1 MLKQIGSSSTRALT
15 SSDITDPSTQ
25 FYWDSAIGGN
35 GHIYQFV
42 TNSVSWQTALTASS
56 ERQLAG
62 VSGYLATLTSLA
74 ENQFVISKH
83 VALGLD
89 SAWIGASDADQE
101 GQWKW
106 VTGPETGS
114 LFWTPNGVVNGY
126 IAPWFGGEPN
136 NLHPQENF
144 GQIGYRGNGWN
155 DAPSNHYYGY
165 IIEFSGNV
173 AVGTPDLIANGSDF
187 TQGHTL
193 YADARLVTDPDGVGT
208 VGWQWQRST
217 DGGTNWSDIGSANGN
232 SYTLTQSDV
241 GNTVRLKGSYIDGNG
256 TSETVHSA
264 ASSAVINVN
273 DTPSITY
280 PAKGTLGLGAAGDN
294 IGDIE
299 VPVTASMAGEV
310 IPGTSGVLYFQY
322 AYSGNQ
328 PVIFKA
334 TYVESETPDY
344 SNWDGWDLGRDI
356 TEFVWL
362 VGTESSNTIH
372 IAAQAAGIADSEIS
386 IAVGGYIYPWM
397 GVSVEIG
404 GAAPTSISVLENTTA
419 VTTVTANDPDANA
432 ALTYSI
438 SGGVDASLFKI
449 NATTGALAFRSAP
462 NFEAPADV
470 GTDNVYDIIVQ
481 ASDGEL
487 IDTQAIAVTVTDI
500 AGPVERVGSEFLVNT
515 VTAREQRN
523 PTIAGLA
530 NGGFVVTWQDSS
542 GTLGDSDNTIFDNTG
557 INAQIFDG
565 DGSKVGSEFLVNTET
580 ANYQQKP
587 TIAGLA
593 NGGFVVSWRDYSGTL
608 GDSSGSSIKAQVFAA
623 NGNKVGSEFL
633 VNTLTAGSQDSAT
646 ITGLANGGF
655 VVTWTADSASLGDS
669 DNSSVKAQLFG
680 ADGSKVGGEFLV
692 NSSTAAMQG
701 GSTITDLTN
710 GGFVVTWIDDGG
722 TLGDTDG
729 YSVKG
734 QIFAADG
741 TKIGGEFL
749 VNTQTA
755 NSQVNSGV
763 TGLASGGFVVTW
775 WDTSGTLGDLDYSIK
790 AQIFGE
796 NGSKIG
802 GEFLV
807 NTETNGNQTDPTI
820 TGLDN
825 GGFVVVWQPNP
836 GVRSEFHAQVF
847 GADGAKIGT
856 EFLVNSSDGGFAESA
871 TITDLPNG
879 SFVITWSKGFSNEG
893 LNVKAQIFTVNE
905 ANIPSVSVAPSL
917 TSNGGGASGTISIS
931 ENGLVVT
938 SVTATDANANSTLTF
953 SISGG
958 ADASLFQIDAATGA
972 LSFKSAPNF
981 EAPTDAGANNVYD
994 VVVQVSDGE
1003 LTDTQAI
1010 AVTVTNV
1017 NEAPTI
1023 ATSASVAENS
1033 TAVATHVASDPDA
1046 GATLT
1051 HSITGGADA
1060 ALFQINASTGAL
1072 SFKSA
1077 PNFEAPTDIGQN
1089 NVYDVIVQASDGSLS
1104 SSQSV
1109 AVTVTNVNEGPSITS
1124 NGGGANGT
1132 ASVLE
1137 GATAVA
1143 VVSGQDPDAGATL
1156 TYSITGGADA
1166 ALFQINQTTG
1176 ALSFKAARNFEAPA
1190 DVGGDNVY
1198 NVVVQTSDGTLTA
1211 SQALAVTVG
1220 NVNEAPTIT
1229 SNGGG
1234 ATGSAPVAEN
1244 STAVT
1249 SVLATDVDAGTTLA
1263 YSITGGADA
1272 ALFQINSSTGALSF
1286 KAAPNFEAATDN
1298 GLNNIY
1304 DVTVQV
1310 SDGTLT
1316 ASQAIAVTVTNVNE
1330 FAPAIDSNGGPAAGT
1345 ISMAENGT
1353 AVTTVHATDADTGST
1368 IRYAIAGGVDAALFQ
1383 IDTVT
1388 GALAFKSAPNF
1399 DAPSDTGLNNV
1410 YDVTV
1415 QASDGTRTS
1424 SQALAVTVTNVRE
1437 APVIG
1442 SNGGGAS
1449 ASLSL
1454 NEGVTAVTTVA
1465 TSFAEA
1471 GTTLAYSITGGA
1483 DAAKFQINAGTG
1495 VLSFKSAPDFEA
1507 PTDAGLNNVY
1517 DVTVQ
1522 VSDGTL
1528 TDTQAIA
1535 VSVANVNE
1543 FAPVIDSNGGSPT
1556 GTVSVA
1562 ENGTVVTTVHAT
1574 DADAGATLA
1583 YSITGGADAA
1593 KFQIDATSGAL
1604 SFKAA
1609 PNFELPT
1616 DNGQNNVYDVTVQ
1629 VSDGTRTDVQAL
1641 AVSVTDAQ
1649 EAIAISSYGG
1659 GDTASFAIK
1668 ENAPSAA
1675 TISLS
1680 NYNSNGV
1687 VSYSIVGGADAALF
1701 NIGAST
1707 GVLTFKAQPNVELPQ
1722 DRGRDNI
1729 YDVVIKAQD
1738 GTSFDTQSL
1747 AIEVVRM
1754 ILGTNEANTLNGT
1767 TTDDQIFGY
1776 GGADKLNGLAGDDLL
1791 DGGTGADVMTGG
1803 LGNDTY
1809 VVDDKKDM
1817 VVETAAQGIDKI
1829 VTNLKIYELTAN
1841 VEQLEFVDLG
1851 AAAIDHFGY
1860 GNALDNLITGGAGA
1874 DNLFGKDGNDVLIG
1888 GNGNDSLSGD
1898 AGNDLLDGGF
1908 GADKMSGGFGD
1919 DTYVV
1924 DNAGDQITE
1933 ALNRGTDTV
1942 YASISF
1948 TLATGVENLTLTGS
1962 EGLNGTGNSVAN
1974 ILVGNSG
1981 ANILS
1986 GGAGNDTLDGGLG
1999 NDTLNGGLGA
2009 DNFVFSTL
2017 LDPATNVDRITNYS
2031 RKDGDRIVLDQSI
2044 FDAFTDLGTIGV
2056 DQFYAAAGATTA
2068 HDATDRVVYNTT
2080 TGAIFFDADG
2090 IGGRD
2095 AVLFATMNTP
2105 TPTILAAADFVVV
2118 G

>member
-1 MLKQIGSSSTRALT
+1 MTKLCPESDSMPNSSPTGDIRMLSQIGGSSTRALT
-15 SSDITDPSTQ
+15 ASDITDPTTQ
-25 FYWDSAIGGN
+25 FYWDPANGGN
-35 GHIYQFV
+35 GHIYQF
-42 TNSVSWQTALTASS
+42 NNTAMTWADAKVAAEATSI
-56 ERQLAG
+56 AG
-62 VSGYLATLTSLA
+62 LQGYLATITSA
-74 ENQFVISKH
+74 GEQAIISQN
-83 VALGLD
+83 LQ
-89 SAWIGASDADQE
+89 SAWGYWVGASNGGSGAL
-101 GQWKW
+101 WSW
-106 VTGPETGS
+106 VTGPEAGTAFWQGMASGS
-114 LFWTPNGVVNGY
+114 AV
-126 IAPWFGGEPN
+126 GGQYTNWDSEPN
-136 NLHPQENF
+136 
-144 GQIGYRGNGWN
+144 
-155 DAPSNHYYGY
+155 PSYYGPQPNEY
-165 IIEFSGNV
+165 GDLYMFIDGKTPSYNYGIQTPYKWTDGASIHAGQGIASLVEYSGIVSAPAPAIV
-173 AVGTPDLIANGSDF
+173 ASVSTFI
-187 TQGHTL
+187 QGYTL
-193 YADARLVTDPDGVGT
+193 YADASLVTDPDGVGT
-208 VGWQWQRST
+208 VSWQWQRST
-217 DGGTNWSDIGSANGN
+217 DGGTNWNDISSANGN

-241 GNTVRLKGSYIDGNG
+241 GNVVRLKGSYTDGNG
-256 TSETVHSA
+256 TSETVYSA
-264 ASSAVINVN
+264 PSTPVINVN
-273 DTPSITY
+273 E
-280 PAKGTLGLGAAGDN
+280 A
-294 IGDIE
+294 
-299 VPVTASMAGEV
+299 
-310 IPGTSGVLYFQY
+310 
-322 AYSGNQ
+322 
-328 PVIFKA
+328 PVI
-334 TYVESETPDY
+334 
-344 SNWDGWDLGRDI
+344 
-356 TEFVWL
+356 
-362 VGTESSNTIH
+362 
-372 IAAQAAGIADSEIS
+372 DSD
-386 IAVGGYIYPWM
+386 
-397 GVSVEIG
+397 G
-404 GAAPTSISVLENTTA
+404 GAATASISISENTTA
-419 VTTVTANDPDANA
+419 VTTVTAIDPDANTT
-432 ALTYSI
+432 LTYSI
-438 SGGVDASLFKI
+438 SGGADAALFQI
-449 NATTGALAFRSAP
+449 DAATGVLAFKSAP
-462 NFEAPADV
+462 NFEAP
-470 GTDNVYDIIVQ
+470 TDAGANNVYDVVVQ
-481 ASDGEL
+481 VSDGAL
-487 IDTQAIAVTVTDI
+487 TDRQAIAVTVTDI
-500 AGPVERVGSEFLVNT
+500 AGPVERVGSELLVNT
-515 VTAREQRN
+515 TTAAEQAW
-523 PTIAGLA
+523 PAIAGLA
-530 NGGFVVTWQDSS
+530 DGGFVVTWHD
-542 GTLGDSDNTIFDNTG
+542 GWGKDGRGDFD
-557 INAQIFDG
+557 QID
-565 DGSKVGSEFLVNTET
+565 
-580 ANYQQKP
+580 
-587 TIAGLA
+587 
-593 NGGFVVSWRDYSGTL
+593 
-608 GDSSGSSIKAQVFAA
+608 
-623 NGNKVGSEFL
+623 
-633 VNTLTAGSQDSAT
+633 
-646 ITGLANGGF
+646 
-655 VVTWTADSASLGDS
+655 
-669 DNSSVKAQLFG
+669 VKAQLFD
-680 ADGSKVGGEFLV
+680 ADGTKVGGEFLV
-692 NSSTAAMQG
+692 NSETLNFQG
-701 GSTITDLTN
+701 NPRITSLAN
-710 GGFVVTWIDDGG
+710 GGFVVGWEDWSG
-722 TLGDTDG
+722 TLGDSNG
-729 YSVKG
+729 RSAKA

-741 TKIGGEFL
+741 TKVGNEFL
-749 VNTQTA
+749 VNTETA
-755 NSQVNSGV
+755 GDQV
-763 TGLASGGFVVTW
+763 GLELTALSNGGFVANWGTMGGNFLKAQVFAADGTKLGSEFFALPATPGLQRSSITALGDGGFLLSWGYESQAQGDVRSTILKAQIFGADGTKVGSQFMVNTLDANQLMRISGSDLSDGGFVIVYNSTAQVFAANGTKVGNEFLINADPASNLVSVDNIRGHADGEFVATW
-775 WDTSGTLGDLDYSIK
+775 TQSGTLGDPSQGIH
-790 AQIFGE
+790 AQVFTADGT
-796 NGSKIG
+796 KLG

-807 NTETNGNQTDPTI
+807 NTETAGLQESSRV
-820 TGLDN
+820 TGLSN
-825 GGFVVVWQPNP
+825 GGFAVTWHDQ
-836 GVRSEFHAQVF
+836 S
-847 GADGAKIGT
+847 GT
-856 EFLVNSSDGGFAESA
+856 LGDNSS
-871 TITDLPNG
+871 
-879 SFVITWSKGFSNEG
+879 FSI
-893 LNVKAQIFTVNE
+893 KAQIFSVDETNITGVNIKP
-905 ANIPSVSVAPSL
+905 AL
-917 TSNGGGASGTISIS
+917 TSNGGGAAGAVSVA
-931 ENGLVVT
+931 ENSTAVT
-938 SVTATDANANSTLTF
+938 NVTAVDPDANTTLTYA
-953 SISGG
+953 ISGG
-958 ADASLFQIDAATGA
+958 VDASLFQIDAATGV

-981 EAPTDAGANNVYD
+981 ETPADAGANNVYD

-1109 AVTVTNVNEGPSITS
+1109 AVTVTNVNEGPAITS

-1137 GATAVA
+1137 NATAVA
-1143 VVSGQDPDAGATL
+1143 VVSGQDPDASATL

-1166 ALFQINQTTG
+1166 ALFQINQSTG
-1176 ALSFKAARNFEAPA
+1176 ALSFKAARNFEVPA

-1198 NVVVQTSDGTLTA
+1198 DVVVQTSDGTLTA

-1229 SNGGG
+1229 NNGGA
-1234 ATGSAPVAEN
+1234 ATGSASVAEN
-1244 STAVT
+1244 SSAVMT
-1249 SVLATDVDAGTTLA
+1249 VLATDVDAGTTLT
-1263 YSITGGADA
+1263 YSISGGADA

-1286 KAAPNFEAATDN
+1286 MAAPNFEAATDN

-1316 ASQAIAVTVTNVNE
+1316 SSQAIAVTVTNVNE

-1353 AVTTVHATDADTGST
+1353 AVTTVHATDADAGST
-1368 IRYAIAGGVDAALFQ
+1368 IRYAIAGGADAALFQ

-1399 DAPSDTGLNNV
+1399 EAPTDTGVNNV

-1424 SQALAVTVTNVRE
+1424 SHALSVTVTNVRE

-1495 VLSFKSAPDFEA
+1495 ALSFNSAPDFEA
-1507 PTDAGLNNVY
+1507 PTDAGLNNIY

-1522 VSDGTL
+1522 VSDGTV

-1543 FAPVIDSNGGSPT
+1543 FAPVIDSNGGSPA

-1574 DADAGATLA
+1574 DADAGAALA

-1641 AVSVTDAQ
+1641 VISVTDVQ
-1649 EAIAISSYGG
+1649 EALVISSYGG

-1675 TISLS
+1675 TMSLS
-1680 NYNSNGV
+1680 SYNSNGV

-1701 NIGAST
+1701 NIGTST

-1722 DRGRDNI
+1722 DLGHNNI
-1729 YDVVIKAQD
+1729 YDVVIKAED

-1754 ILGTNEANTLNGT
+1754 ILGSSEANTLNGT
-1767 TTDDQIFGY
+1767 TSDDQIFGY

-1809 VVDDKKDM
+1809 VVDDKRDK
-1817 VVETAAQGIDKI
+1817 VVETAAQGIDRV
-1829 VTNLKIYELTAN
+1829 VTDLKIYELTAN
-1841 VEQLEFVDLG
+1841 IEQLEFVDLG

-1888 GNGNDSLSGD
+1888 GNGNDALSGD

-1908 GADKMSGGFGD
+1908 GADKLSGGFGD
-1919 DTYVV
+1919 DMYVV
-1924 DNAGDQITE
+1924 DNAGDRITE
-1933 ALNRGTDTV
+1933 AKDRGADTV
-1942 YASISF
+1942 YASISH
-1948 TLATGVENLTLTGS
+1948 TLGTAIENLTLTGS
-1962 EGLNGTGNSVAN
+1962 ANLNGTGNSEAN

-2009 DNFVFSTL
+2009 DNFVFSAL

-2031 RKDGDRIVLDQSI
+2031 RNAGDRIVLDQSI
-2044 FDAFTDLGTIGV
+2044 FDAFTDLGAIGV

-2068 HDATDRVVYNTT
+2068 HDATDRIIHNTT
-2080 TGAIFFDADG
+2080 TGAIFYDADG

-2095 AVLFATMNTP
+2095 AVLFATMTTP
-2105 TPTILAAADFVVV
+2105 TPTILAAADFMIV